1 MRGERERVVVVVC
14 VCVCGWMVGCEELEI
29 FFFFFNFLCDEN
41 EEEYIYEKILN
52 GIFTRKY

>member
-1 MRGERERVVVVVC
+1 MFVA
-14 VCVCGWMVGCEELEI
+14 GWWGARSLRY
-29 FFFFFNFLCDEN
+29 FFFFNFLCDEN